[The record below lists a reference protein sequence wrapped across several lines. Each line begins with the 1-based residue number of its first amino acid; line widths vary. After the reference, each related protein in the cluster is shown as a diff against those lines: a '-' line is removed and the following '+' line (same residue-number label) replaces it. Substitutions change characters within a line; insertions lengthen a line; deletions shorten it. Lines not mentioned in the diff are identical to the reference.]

1 MFNLKGRVLEPSAG
15 KGNIVKYIQNKSGQS
30 LKVDVIENDP
40 ELAGFLMGSG
50 YSVVWS
56 DFLTFETYREYD
68 SIVMNPPFSADD
80 KHLIH
85 AIRLASKQLI
95 KDCNVYA
102 IINAETIKNPY
113 STSRKELSRLLELHN
128 ADVKFVSN
136 AFRKSERKTNVEVA
150 LIYLKV
156 SRENASEDLYRRTV
170 DAVRTP
176 DKQGNEALTTALST
190 FVSKHEV
197 QERLDDIT
205 RLIAEYEQAIK
216 LVREAYKAQ
225 KCKTEFMEYISKIND
240 GKLFTP
246 YDNTI
251 TDYEEEIQRLRLT
264 YWELIL
270 RTDKFMK
277 MLTAEAREKL
287 NRQLESAAEL
297 EINSTNVYMLLH
309 AMASNSSEML
319 VSSVV
324 SMFKKITS
332 YSRREY
338 SSNIHYYNGWNTNES
353 YKIGKKII
361 YPFFTTFAD
370 WDMGVRDSSIKS
382 VDYRIK
388 EFIYDLLK
396 AFEPFR
402 NVNYDFDM
410 RGKGE
415 FENDIL
421 RFKIFMKGTIH
432 VWFKDLD
439 TLNKINYVCGRKFNW
454 LPTDEELRKDPKA
467 RDFVVKEFG
476 DITLNVDRLLQD
488 GV

>member
-15 KGNIVKYIQNKSGQS
+15 KGNIVNYIESKSNRS

-40 ELAGFLMGSG
+40 ELASFLVGSG
-50 YSVVWS
+50 RSVVWS

-80 KHLIH
+80 KHLLH
-85 AIRLASKQLI
+85 AINIASKQLT
-95 KDCNVYA
+95 KDCEIYA
-102 IINAETIKNPY
+102 IINAETIRNPY
-113 STSRKELSRLLELHN
+113 STSRKELSRLLELHK
-128 ADVKFVSN
+128 AEVKIVSHAFSN
-136 AFRKSERKTNVEVA
+136 AERKTDVEVA

-156 SRENASEDLYRRTV
+156 CRNDASEELYRRTV
-170 DAVRTP
+170 EAVKSTDR
-176 DKQGNEALTTALST
+176 QEAETLTTALST

-197 QERLDDIT
+197 QERLDDIS
-205 RLIAEYEQAIK
+205 RLIAEYEQAVK
-216 LVREAYKAQ
+216 LIREAYKAQ
-225 KCKTEFMEYISKIND
+225 KCKSEFMDYISKMND
-240 GKLFTP
+240 GKLYTP
-246 YDNTI
+246 YNNPAV
-251 TDYEEEIQRLRLT
+251 DYEEEIQKLRLT
-264 YWELIL
+264 YWGLIL

-287 NRQLESAAEL
+287 NRQLDSASDL
-297 EINSTNVYMLLH
+297 EINATNVHMLLQ
-309 AMASNSSEML
+309 AMAANSSEML

-332 YSRREY
+332 YSRRVY

-361 YPFFTTFAD
+361 YPFFTTFGD
-370 WDMGVRDSSIKS
+370 WDMGVRDCSFKS

-402 NVNYDFDM
+402 KVNYDFNI

-421 RFKIFMKGTIH
+421 HFKIFKKGTIH

-454 LPTDEELRKDPKA
+454 LPTDDELRNDPKA
-467 RDFVVKEFG
+467 REYVAKEFG
-476 DITLNVDRLLQD
+476 DITLNMNRLLQE
-488 GV
+488 

>member
-1 MFNLKGRVLEPSAG
+1 MLEPSAG
-15 KGNIVKYIQNKSGQS
+15 KGNIVNYIESKSNRS

-40 ELAGFLMGSG
+40 ELASFLVGSG
-50 YSVVWS
+50 RSVVWS

-80 KHLIH
+80 KHLLH
-85 AIRLASKQLI
+85 AINIASKQLT
-95 KDCNVYA
+95 KDCEIYA
-102 IINAETIKNPY
+102 IINAETIRNPY
-113 STSRKELSRLLELHN
+113 STSRKELSRLLELHK
-128 ADVKFVSN
+128 AEVKIVSHAFSN
-136 AFRKSERKTNVEVA
+136 AERKTDVEVA

-156 SRENASEDLYRRTV
+156 CRDDASEELYRRTV
-170 DAVRTP
+170 EAVKSTDRQEVET
-176 DKQGNEALTTALST
+176 LTTALST

-197 QERLDDIT
+197 QKRLDDIS
-205 RLIAEYEQAIK
+205 RLIAEYEQAVK
-216 LVREAYKAQ
+216 LIREAYQSQ
-225 KCKTEFMEYISKIND
+225 KCKSEFMDYISKMND
-240 GKLFTP
+240 GKLYTP
-246 YDNTI
+246 YDNSAL
-251 TDYEEEIQRLRLT
+251 DYEEEIQKLRLT
-264 YWELIL
+264 YWGLIL

-287 NRQLESAAEL
+287 NRQLDSASDL
-297 EINSTNVYMLLH
+297 EINATNVHMLLH
-309 AMASNSSEML
+309 AMAANSSEML

-338 SSNIHYYNGWNTNES
+338 SSNIHYYDGWNTNES
-353 YKIGKKII
+353 FKIGKKII
-361 YPFFTTFAD
+361 YPFFTAFGD
-370 WDMGVRDSSIKS
+370 WDMGVRDSSFKS

-402 NVNYDFDM
+402 KVNYEFDM

-421 RFKIFMKGTIH
+421 HLKIFKKGTIH

-454 LPTDEELRKDPKA
+454 LPTDDELRNDPKA
-467 RDFVVKEFG
+467 REYVAKEFG
-476 DITLNVDRLLQD
+476 DITSNMDRLLQE